1 MKENNSA
8 TSSIFISIG
17 AVILGLLMFTQCGYG
32 GTSSSSYTSSQ
43 PESRSCKVCYR
54 EFTDS
59 SNKKCIRETNMCKN
73 CYYNYCCAIGET
85 PTKY

>member
-32 GTSSSSYTSSQ
+32 GTSSSSYSSSSSSYTSSHKCYICGE
-43 PESRSCKVCYR
+43 PASKKYGSYYYCPSCYSTMKSIA
-54 EFTDS
+54 DS
-59 SNKKCIRETNMCKN
+59 
-73 CYYNYCCAIGET
+73 YGY
-85 PTKY
+85 